1 MIVQFIKLI
10 LILFNKIR
18 KRLNII
24 GNNINDAIC

>member
-10 LILFNKIR
+10 LILFNKIG